1 MKTIILADSGSTKID
16 WRIISDQEVKTIFTT
31 GFNPYYQADDDFKKI
46 VKEDLLPH
54 VTGQVHSIYFYGTGV
69 SSERNVQTITNV
81 FKENFKSVQVVE
93 LAWDLLG
100 TARALCGTSAGIA
113 CILGT
118 GSNSCEFDGKNIV
131 GNIANL
137 GWILAD
143 EASGCAIGKRFIFD
157 YYRKKMPADLAKKV
171 KDTYNLQ
178 LDDTLEKVYSGQKP
192 GTFVAGFCK
201 FVGENIKEEY
211 CTNLVKDCFRQFFTE
226 VISRYPSYQKSP
238 IHFTGSIAYHFTDL
252 LKEVAAEYKTTVG
265 KILKGPMDALV
276 EYHQKNV

>member
-16 WRIISDQEVKTIFTT
+16 WRIISDQEVKAVFTT
-31 GFNPYYQADDDFKKI
+31 GFNPYYQSGDDFKKI
-46 VKEDLLPH
+46 VKEDLLPNT
-54 VTGQVHSIYFYGTGV
+54 TGQVHSIYFYGTGV
-69 SSERNVQTITNV
+69 SSERNVQTITNI

-131 GNIANL
+131 GHIANL
-137 GWILAD
+137 GWVLAD
-143 EASGCAIGKRFIFD
+143 EASGCAIGKQFVFD
-157 YYRKKMPADLAKKV
+157 YYREKMPADLAKKV

-192 GTFVAGFCK
+192 GTFIASFCK

-226 VISRYPSYQKSP
+226 IIIRYPSHQKSP
-238 IHFTGSIAYHFTDL
+238 IHFTGSIAYYFADL

-276 EYHQKNV
+276 EYHRKNL